1 MEIFG
6 IHLNEFEMIKGSL
19 KVKTTIRKIF
29 VSENPTKQNCTKM
42 KITLSENCT
51 K

>member
-1 MEIFG
+1 MDNRNMEIFG
-6 IHLNEFEMIKGSL
+6 IHFNEFEMIKGSL

-29 VSENPTKQNCTKM
+29 VSENPTKQKLHKN
-42 KITLSENCT
+42 ENQA